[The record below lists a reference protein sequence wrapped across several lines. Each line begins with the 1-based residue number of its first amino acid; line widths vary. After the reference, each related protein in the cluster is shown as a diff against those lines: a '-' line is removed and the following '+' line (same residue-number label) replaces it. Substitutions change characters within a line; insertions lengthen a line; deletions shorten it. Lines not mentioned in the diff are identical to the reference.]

1 MVEKRFAKLG
11 DYFDCFRIDHIL
23 GFFRIWEV
31 PCEYVQGLCGHFNPA
46 LPFSREEIEQYGL
59 NFNESRFTTPHIN
72 RQFLSE
78 LFEENTEEVIG
89 AYLAQ
94 SSSRHYVLKP
104 FCDTQGR
111 SRHCSRIRW
120 ILSPSGSRKGCL
132 RSRMKCY
139 SFVTQERP
147 ISSIPGSRRIN
158 PISIGN

>member
-1 MVEKRFAKLG
+1 M
-11 DYFDCFRIDHIL
+11 
-23 GFFRIWEV
+23 
-31 PCEYVQGLCGHFNPA
+31 QGLCGHFNPA

-111 SRHCSRIRW
+111 LRRCLRIRR
-120 ILSPSGSRKGCL
+120 ILFPYGSRMACL
-132 RSRMKCY
+132 RLRMRY
-139 SFVTQERP
+139 YFFVIQERP
-147 ISSIPGSRRIN
+147 IVSSPDLGE
-158 PISIGN
+158 SILYLSGIEWFRPLCVRSVILAFLLSSP

>member
-1 MVEKRFAKLG
+1 MNGQAGAPPDDFSMNGQNWLFPTYNWDAMEKDNFSWWKKRFAKLS
-11 DYFDCFRIDHIL
+11 DYFYCFRIDHIL

-104 FCDTQGR
+104 F
-111 SRHCSRIRW
+111 
-120 ILSPSGSRKGCL
+120 
-132 RSRMKCY
+132 
-139 SFVTQERP
+139 
-147 ISSIPGSRRIN
+147 
-158 PISIGN
+158 